1 MCTDL
6 YYCDPEYVYEEQ
18 FNTVYYEDQVLLKHQ
33 IMESM
38 GKLSLGFIG
47 SVVLLQ
53 FGLFLHNVYKLLDF
67 KKVFKRRYNEPH
79 NKKVKIIRGVPGV
92 GKRSYVYYLESDLN
106 REFVICDVN
115 DFFIKD
121 GEFKF
126 DGKNLAEAEADT
138 MSCFLHALKNKDKR
152 IYVIGTFEKTWM
164 YKNYIEL
171 AKVNGY
177 EVNVTEL
184 ECKNIKELKHF
195 NKRSVHDVPYSKSLK
210 AFNTWE
216 NDTESYKRCP
226 FLADNTILANERTP
240 CLINDS
246 DSEDNDVDVVNS
258 QEFSEI
264 PNIKKLEDCPLV
276 REVKYV
282 NEDSESIDSE
292 KEFVEEIVNKTEP
305 EIFNNSDSGENP
317 LSSSSSSS
325 DDSSD
330 SEYESE
336 SDPNESTSEE
346 FQQCDE
352 NVDNSN
358 KDTEL

>member
-18 FNTVYYEDQVLLKHQ
+18 FNTVYHEDQVLLKHQ

-53 FGLFLHNVYKLLDF
+53 FGLFLHNVFKLIDF

-79 NKKVKIIRGVPGV
+79 DKKVKIIRGVPGV

-138 MSCFLHALKNKDKR
+138 MSAFLHALKNKDKR

-164 YKNYIEL
+164 YKNYVEL
-171 AKVNGY
+171 AKLNGY
-177 EVNVTEL
+177 EVNITEL
-184 ECKNIKELKHF
+184 ECKNTKELKHF
-195 NKRSVHDVPYSKSLK
+195 NRRSVHDVPYSKSLK

-216 NDTESYKRCP
+216 VDTQSYKRCP
-226 FLADNTILANERTP
+226 YLSDNTILANERAP

-246 DSEDNDVDVVNS
+246 DSEDEYTKDATE
-258 QEFSEI
+258 EFTEI
-264 PNIKKLEDCPLV
+264 PNIKTLEDCPLV

-282 NEDSESIDSE
+282 DDESDSEDDTISNAS
-292 KEFVEEIVNKTEP
+292 
-305 EIFNNSDSGENP
+305 SSC
-317 LSSSSSSS
+317 SSSSSSS
-325 DDSSD
+325 SNSSS
-330 SEYESE
+330 SEYNDTGCK
-336 SDPNESTSEE
+336 SD
-346 FQQCDE
+346 
-352 NVDNSN
+352 
-358 KDTEL
+358 KDGSYSDTIL